1 MSTTIRPHTKPLQF
15 LFPPLFLE
23 KDKTFLPL
31 LSKCSH
37 GCMDSLLCYHLFN
50 FSVNLLHFT
59 SKCST
64 IHHRAYLP
72 SPPTK
77 LSLYNPSYFS
87 LFFPIVGLQTC
98 FTSLSFPVFPH
109 QLFTQLSL
117 LLIRPLPLFA
127 GPPPVSLSGAS
138 ACEASALQYALL
150 IGSIL
155 CIITP
160 SCLWVQLAQLG
171 PSVWS
176 PAR

>member
-1 MSTTIRPHTKPLQF
+1 MAAQIPSSPLTYLIF
-15 LFPPLFLE
+15 L
-23 KDKTFLPL
+23 
-31 LSKCSH
+31 SIS
-37 GCMDSLLCYHLFN
+37 
-50 FSVNLLHFT
+50 FT
-59 SKCST
+59 SPQNSP

-72 SPPTK
+72 SPPSK

-87 LFFPIVGLQTC
+87 LFFPLLANKPA
-98 FTSLSFPVFPH
+98 SLLHLSSFFPH

-127 GPPPVSLSGAS
+127 GPPPASLSGAS

-160 SCLWVQLAQLG
+160 SCLWVQLAQAG
-171 PSVWS
+171 PSV
-176 PAR
+176 